1 MQLVKVNYNEFLL
14 EGISQDLAF
23 QMKNS
28 LLEDVPKEIKQLI
41 IMNLKSVD
49 KSQRTSVAHSILK
62 KLEVARKHVDFRL
75 INASLLDI
83 ENAAFSTIKTLIA
96 LNNNYPD
103 YHNSRLLKLFYKKY
117 NVANIPKVEF
127 SDAKLDDEFYDS
139 LTDQKVWERKI
150 TKAINQNHQQLARY
164 LNFVGEYGAN
174 FVTDSAIDTHKKG
187 LKKKQDFADSNVIL
201 NKNTNEYFPI
211 PSVSKQQYQKYSELL
226 CFVNGLHE
234 YAFNKNLSAVF
245 VTITAPSKFHTNPN
259 KIKTTALR
267 TPAETKQTLL
277 DGWQSYTNR
286 VRQWKSK
293 SFTFRVFDSHE
304 DGTPHLHALLYFPT
318 SMAARHKK
326 ALLKVYGLKTL
337 INTKRIEWDDIKYSD
352 NYPLRYTVDKVK
364 PILTSNNKLLDSS
377 NDLVRLA
384 SFLSAWGIQGH
395 SFTGMPAITKEL
407 WKELRSK
414 KYQIVLPLKLPY
426 ELEQLI
432 EMAENNR
439 FADFLE
445 LLLEHKKSLSFV
457 KSSTNKIIG
466 IQWQNTK
473 VLSNISNRTIR
484 PKSQLNSTQTKKS
497 TQIGGKKP
505 STAQNSFKISL
516 NKTKI
521 TVIESAN
528 QNQDINPVVESLAVI
543 PPTECS
549 SQRTEEPP
557 YLIATKKITSFIKYH
572 ANNFFSCCLS
582 NSKRLIKNFSY
593 YFRKQ

>member
-1 MQLVKVNYNEFLL
+1 
-14 EGISQDLAF
+14 
-23 QMKNS
+23 
-28 LLEDVPKEIKQLI
+28 
-41 IMNLKSVD
+41 MNLDNKEKNNNTPTPSETKD
-49 KSQRTSVAHSILK
+49 W
-62 KLEVARKHVDFRL
+62 
-75 INASLLDI
+75 LLDQW
-83 ENAAFSTIKTLIA
+83 KC
-96 LNNNYPD
+96 Y
-103 YHNSRLLKLFYKKY
+103 R
-117 NVANIPKVEF
+117 
-127 SDAKLDDEFYDS
+127 
-139 LTDQKVWERKI
+139 
-150 TKAINQNHQQLARY
+150 
-164 LNFVGEYGAN
+164 
-174 FVTDSAIDTHKKG
+174 
-187 LKKKQDFADSNVIL
+187 
-201 NKNTNEYFPI
+201 
-211 PSVSKQQYQKYSELL
+211 
-226 CFVNGLHE
+226 
-234 YAFNKNLSAVF
+234 
-245 VTITAPSKFHTNPN
+245 
-259 KIKTTALR
+259 
-267 TPAETKQTLL
+267 
-277 DGWQSYTNR
+277 NR
-286 VRQWKSK
+286 ARQWTTN
-293 SFTFRVFDSHE
+293 SFTFRIFDSHE

-318 SMAARHKK
+318 STAARHKE